1 MQVTIACVA
10 SGPSLSSPDCQKL
23 LEAHIPIIAV
33 NNSWRAAPFCSAIYA
48 ADCCWWEEY
57 SGEITSP
64 ASRWCGDSFTAN
76 RFGIHHLDSKIS
88 GSFNSGQRAIELA
101 IHLGATRVL
110 LVGYDCSIRQG
121 THWHGQHQMLANPDN
136 FSVNRW
142 HEEFKRLQQQYPSIE
157 ILNCSRRTR
166 LKCFPIMSLEA
177 ALSL

>member
-1 MQVTIACVA
+1 MSTFACAA
-10 SGPSLSSPDCQKL
+10 SGPSLTHEDCL
-23 LEAHIPIIAV
+23 TLHNANIPTIAV

-57 SGEITSP
+57 GEEITIP
-64 ASRWCGDSFTAN
+64 VERWCGDNFTAS
-76 RFGIHHLDSKIS
+76 RFGIKHLESKIS

-101 IHLGATRVL
+101 IHMGATRVL
-110 LVGYDCSIRQG
+110 LVGYDCSIRHG
-121 THWHGQHQMLANPDN
+121 AHWHGQHSILANPDS

-142 HEEFKRLQQQYPSIE
+142 HEEFKRLQQKYSSIE

-166 LKCFPIMSLEA
+166 LKCFPVMSLEA